1 MIVKQISVF
10 LENKPGQLLD
20 VVNILAQNKIDM
32 RALSVAEAQE
42 YGVMR
47 AIVDKPEETEKILR
61 AQNWICS
68 LTEVL
73 AVTVPD
79 TPGSLSMLLTVL
91 ADNGISLAYS
101 YAFLAP
107 QAGSACIVL
116 RVDDNAFAQKL
127 LRDAGIDC

>member
-20 VVNILAQNKIDM
+20 VVNILADNKIDM
-32 RALSVAEAQE
+32 RALSVAEAME

-61 AQNWICS
+61 EQNWICS
-68 LTEVL
+68 TTDVL

-79 TPGSLSMLLTVL
+79 TPGSLSRLLTVL
-91 ADNGISLAYS
+91 ADHGISLAYS
-101 YAFLAP
+101 YAFLAR
-107 QAGSACIVL
+107 QAGNACIVL
-116 RVDDNAFAQKL
+116 RVDDNAAAQKL
-127 LRDAGIDC
+127 LLDAGIEC